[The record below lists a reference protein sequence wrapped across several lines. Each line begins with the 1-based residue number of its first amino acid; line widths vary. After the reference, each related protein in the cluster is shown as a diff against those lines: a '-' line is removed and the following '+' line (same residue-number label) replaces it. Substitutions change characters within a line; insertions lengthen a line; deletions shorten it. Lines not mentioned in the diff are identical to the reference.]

1 MENLMQ
7 IQNGKTNTIPAKFL
21 DAKGNLNVDSLLQ
34 SYTELERKLGKM
46 VRIPSDDSSPEE
58 RKDFYQKIGVPA
70 SAKDYQLNIKNELL
84 ASDPDVNQRLY
95 DLGFTNAQV
104 QAVYDLAAE
113 KVLPVIHQLAQDYE
127 ATRQRALLE
136 EHFGGKER
144 FEEIARQITTWA
156 KQNVS
161 AQVFDALSTT
171 YEGVLT
177 LYKMME
183 SSEPFMM
190 PKGVA
195 VNEMLDEEGLK
206 KLMMSPKYWRDQD
219 PATLKKVADGFHRLY
234 PSKQ

>member
-104 QAVYDLAAE
+104 QAVYDLAVE

-144 FEEIARQITTWA
+144 FEEIVRQITTWA

-219 PATLKKVADGFHRLY
+219 PATLKKVADGFNRLY